1 MIYEGTQPPTDDIK
15 DMMIAGCHVRLAYE
29 RSLNAGWTVN
39 ATITC
44 GVEDKAARQSVVT
57 QPFDT
62 RESAERDALQQIT
75 SILGHQTDRSHSRS
89 RNWS

>member
-1 MIYEGTQPPTDDIK
+1 MIHEGAEPPTDDTK

-39 ATITC
+39 ATIVC
-44 GVEDKAARQSVVT
+44 GIDDKAAKQLVVT

-62 RESAERDALQQIT
+62 RDALQQIT